1 VLCSYVGTGFRKR
14 NGKSF
19 HTPHTAVEPKHF
31 VSLIVTSPLFCRC
44 DVTAQLVQDAI
55 TKLMA
60 NRTVIIIA
68 HRLSTVKD
76 ADVIAVFG
84 KGKIIDAGRHE
95 ELLRTSKTYANLVRK
110 QLSGAHS
117 MQGPLAEEAVEGEG
131 LSGEQVVT
139 LLEEVV

>member
-1 VLCSYVGTGFRKR
+1 MVSSQQLLLLNHSGLCSNLTWSR
-14 NGKSF
+14 
-19 HTPHTAVEPKHF
+19 
-31 VSLIVTSPLFCRC
+31 LCRC
-44 DVTAQLVQDAI
+44 ILSHVQLVQDAI

-95 ELLRTSKTYANLVRK
+95 ALLRTSKTYANLVRK

-117 MQGPLAEEAVEGEG
+117 MQGPLAEEAVEGES
-131 LSGEQVVT
+131 LSGGQVVT
-139 LLEEVV
+139 LLEDAV